1 MIKRDRL
8 LKPPVPL
15 PSPPPPPQKLNGRLF
30 STWPSGILT
39 YFKFDATNCVAIIYL
54 RNTYELAQ
62 PEEPD

>member
-15 PSPPPPPQKLNGRLF
+15 PPPPPPPPPQKLNGRLF
-30 STWPSGILT
+30 SKWLMLI
-39 YFKFDATNCVAIIYL
+39 KFDAKNCVAIIYL